1 MKKRQRFRMRKRK
14 RKRKKESERERE
26 QERKR
31 KREREREI
39 EVKKRE
45 DKVAQKVLL
54 PVPLFQHF
62 LQQVCVRKKSGKWDH
77 RHLSL
82 KVQNVE
88 FNFDV
93 KFSTLMYPGQQ
104 YIETLRQILKCTLL

>member
-1 MKKRQRFRMRKRK
+1 MMQNETKKKREK
-14 RKRKKESERERE
+14 ERERE
-26 QERKR
+26 RERARAEEKE
-31 KREREREI
+31 REREREI

-93 KFSTLMYPGQQ
+93 KFSTLMFP
-104 YIETLRQILKCTLL
+104 

>member
-1 MKKRQRFRMRKRK
+1 MMQNETKKKREK
-14 RKRKKESERERE
+14 ERERAKE
-26 QERKR
+26 KE
-31 KREREREI
+31 REREREI

-93 KFSTLMYPGQQ
+93 KYSTLMYPLST
-104 YIETLRQILKCTLL
+104 IN